1 MTSRA
6 LTVILPLVDDR
17 GFGEAALASWIGQPD
32 ADSFE
37 IIAVGND
44 PSSQLVRR
52 ARQLA
57 RPEDRVLVLPG
68 MDEIELYRAGGEAA
82 ATELLLFTES
92 HCIAEPGA
100 ARALVD
106 LLRRTDAAAA
116 MVSGRPMTSN
126 AFAQFETRLFEE
138 GLRQHPGDDWRWVGL
153 RGLAIRRD
161 AWERAGKFETSCGRL
176 AESILAV
183 RVGRMG
189 GRIEVCP
196 DARVRH
202 GNCSRMRDL
211 FAALHPSGRGQ
222 AEWRRR
228 CEAGLEEEFLPP
240 LAEWSERARWN
251 RRIAAAAA
259 GLHLRIGGDE
269 AMRGQWRRAAARLR
283 PLVGSGFRAVLGSRG
298 VRCAAGVRAGWF
310 LSSSVLRPSA
320 EGRYRAY
327 SRASSELLR
336 WGVLDRVDGS
346 LPPAPATPQLRP
358 SELPDG
364 VFAGFHAAERFS
376 ADEPRPSCRWT
387 RPFAMMRLGHPPAD
401 YRLSLDVRSPVP
413 LERLALRLF
422 WNGYRLEGSVED
434 GFAVPK
440 EAFRRGEQLLAFDC
454 TPFHPQR
461 VGLPDT
467 RELGVAVFALTL
479 ERIAGPEGPS

>member
-37 IIAVGND
+37 IVAVGND
-44 PSSQLVRR
+44 ASSPLVRR
-52 ARQLA
+52 ARRLV

-68 MDEIELYRAGGEAA
+68 RDEIELYRAGGEAA
-82 ATELLLFTES
+82 ATDLLLFTES

-106 LLRRTDAAAA
+106 LLSRTDAAAA

-126 AFAQFETRLFEE
+126 AFADFETRLFEE

-161 AWERAGKFETSCGRL
+161 VWERAGKFETSCGRL

-183 RVGRMG
+183 RVERLG
-189 GRIEVCP
+189 GRIAPCP
-196 DARVRH
+196 DAHIRH
-202 GNCSRMRDL
+202 GNCSRVRDL
-211 FAALHPSGRGQ
+211 FAALYPSGRGQ

-251 RRIAAAAA
+251 RRIAASSA
-259 GLHLRIGGDE
+259 GLRLRIAGGE
-269 AMRGQWRRAAARLR
+269 ARRGEWRRAASRVRGLIGSASRAV
-283 PLVGSGFRAVLGSRG
+283 VGSRAVRF
-298 VRCAAGVRAGWF
+298 AAAARAGWF
-310 LSSSVLRPSA
+310 LAGSIVRPSE

-346 LPPAPATPQLRP
+346 LPPATATPILRP
-358 SELPDG
+358 AELPDG

-387 RPFAMMRLGHPPAD
+387 RPFALMRLGHPPGD

-413 LERLALRLF
+413 PERLALRLF
-422 WNGYRLEGSVED
+422 WNGRRLEGSCEG
-434 GFAVPK
+434 GFAVPR

-454 TPFHPQR
+454 RPFYPQR
-461 VGLPDT
+461 AGLPDT
-467 RELGVAVFALTL
+467 RQLGVAVFSLTL
-479 ERIAGPEGPS
+479 EPTAGPERIF